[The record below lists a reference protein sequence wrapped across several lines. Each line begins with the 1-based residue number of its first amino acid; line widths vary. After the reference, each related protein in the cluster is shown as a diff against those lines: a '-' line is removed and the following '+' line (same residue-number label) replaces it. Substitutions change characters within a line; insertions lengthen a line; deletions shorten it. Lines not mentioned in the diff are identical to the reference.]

1 MTLYAGSTFCWDAVC
16 LGSPN
21 PIAIRDAVVVS
32 DVRDPVARWLAAA
45 EHREDVVYFAVSHQA
60 LLVGQIL
67 LHDID
72 RDTNHAFIAYHL
84 FAAGNRNRGIGTRAL
99 HLLYG
104 WAEQYTNLATL
115 YLGAE
120 RRNIASLRVAEKNG
134 FVVVGPLREDPLQ
147 SVILQRDVPHP
158 RQSSYTL

>member
-60 LLVGQIL
+60 LLV
-67 LHDID
+67 
-72 RDTNHAFIAYHL
+72 AYHL